1 MFIKIFIFA
10 VVIYFVIL
18 SPIIQWSFIFT
29 QVDDDKKSFQKSI
42 LWYLIMFFLPI
53 VILHASSFISNY
65 GSDATVW
72 AVIIALIKNPTKT
85 LSQLPDNSDSIKLNR
100 RIGSVLLIIGT
111 IVGWLVLF
119 LEYVSN

>member
-53 VILHASSFISNY
+53 VILYASSFISNY

-85 LSQLPDNSDSIKLNR
+85 LSQLHDNSDSIKLNR